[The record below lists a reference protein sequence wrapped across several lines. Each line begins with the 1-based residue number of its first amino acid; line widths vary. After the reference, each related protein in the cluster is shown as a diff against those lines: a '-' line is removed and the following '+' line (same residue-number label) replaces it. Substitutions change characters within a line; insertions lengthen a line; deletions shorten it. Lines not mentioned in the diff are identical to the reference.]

1 MSRNAIPVMIGVF
14 SDPDDVL
21 HAAEEARKHGWRDM
35 DMITPYPLHGSEK
48 ALGLKMSWVPWV
60 TLITGLGGALGGL
73 ALQGWTS
80 AVDWPIN
87 VGGKSYFSW
96 PAFIP
101 ITFESG
107 ILIGGISTFIAML
120 VASNL
125 PKKKPRIFDVRFTD
139 DKFGLIIPLHE
150 GAKEG
155 EITQFLRGVG
165 AEEVRRVDT

>member
-1 MSRNAIPVMIGVF
+1 MSKTIPVMVGVF
-14 SDPDDVL
+14 SDPDVAL
-21 HAAEEARKHGWRDM
+21 HAAERATKQGWRGV
-35 DMITPYPLHGSEK
+35 DMISPYPLHGSER
-48 ALGLKMSWVPWV
+48 ALGFKMSWVPWV
-60 TLITGLGGALGGL
+60 TLIMGLGGGLGGL

-120 VASNL
+120 VACKL
-125 PKKKPRIFDVRFTD
+125 PKKKPLILDERFTD
-139 DKFGLIIPLHE
+139 DKFGLVVPLHD
-150 GAKEG
+150 GMRDADIG
-155 EITQFLRGVG
+155 DFLRQVG
-165 AEEVRRVDT
+165 AEEVRRVET

>member
-1 MSRNAIPVMIGVF
+1 MRKPMPFMVGVF
-14 SDPDDVL
+14 SDPDTIL
-21 HAAEEARKHGWRDM
+21 HAAEEANRHGWRGL

-60 TLITGLGGALGGL
+60 TLIMGLAGGLGGLSL
-73 ALQGWTS
+73 EGWTS
-80 AVDWPIN
+80 AVAWPLN

-120 VASNL
+120 VASKL
-125 PKKKPRIFDVRFTD
+125 PKKKPVILDERFSD
-139 DKFGLIIPLHE
+139 DKFGLVIPLHD
-150 GAKEG
+150 GMRDTDIAD
-155 EITQFLRGVG
+155 FLRRVG
-165 AEEVRRVDT
+165 AEEVRRVEA